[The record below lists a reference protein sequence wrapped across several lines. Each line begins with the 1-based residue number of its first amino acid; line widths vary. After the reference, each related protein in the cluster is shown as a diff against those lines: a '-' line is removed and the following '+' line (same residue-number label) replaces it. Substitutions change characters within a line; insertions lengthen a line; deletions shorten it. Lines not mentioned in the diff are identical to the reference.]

1 MEFPQNGYAAN
12 VDFDVETGEVDESSH
27 HGQDPN
33 GLQRQEDDIQNVEVT
48 VSGQPVST
56 NHHPVQVREF

>member
-12 VDFDVETGEVDESSH
+12 VDFDVETGDVGESSH
-27 HGQDPN
+27 GHDLN
-33 GLQRQEDDIQNVEVT
+33 GLQRQEDDIENVEVA